1 MKRFKLFLASSAELS
16 QERKGIA
23 LMISRLNNRWT
34 EEKDVYIELVIWE
47 DLPHSFRGEDIQTYF
62 NREMLTC
69 EMVLALFFK
78 KVGQFTEEEFKLA
91 YENLK
96 KGNKPHF
103 LLVYFKS
110 GSVPIEEIDEE
121 LLKIGKLKREIQEYK
136 QVYGTFTSMDD
147 LLLELQHQLELTIL
161 QEQETSLEKSEA
173 DREEKARVDFEN
185 YKQHLWQKFR
195 YLDFTGLN
203 AILQKPL
210 ELEKVYVKLRARE
223 SLPMER
229 FRTIAEFKR
238 LVEEEANKPG
248 KKYEDFVTLFK
259 QLHKQKQEEN
269 EALRMLILGHPG
281 SGKTTLMKWIAL
293 HCLKPENKEFFSQFT
308 PVFISLKYLGS
319 DPDNTFHKKNIG
331 NLIVDFLEK
340 ENISVDLFIGNQMKT
355 NRLLFLLDGLDE
367 IGDEK
372 IRREVIDW
380 IQKQYIYENSLIV
393 TSRFSGLDKAK
404 GLKFREEIPV
414 FEIQNF
420 EMNDVE
426 DFLHNWYR
434 NVEIAVGGEVNMP
447 KAIEEGE
454 RRFKELIVIMKDDR
468 YENIRELAVNPLLLN
483 IIAIVHRTRAILP
496 RDRHK
501 LYEEC
506 LKVMIELWNLANRKI
521 DISFSSDNSM
531 SHLSKIAVRLM
542 ESGRREMDRKE
553 IEACLPST
561 IEGQTQEFFLKEMVL
576 KAGLLY
582 ESEGKIGFLH
592 LTFQEYLAARY
603 FANYKK
609 QNQILNYWDK
619 DYWQETFKLFINIGN
634 AHLFFD
640 EVIEYLLEKKYWKY
654 MRFWENCLEEIV
666 VEETKEAIE
675 LNFAGKVIEILLGLE
690 YNKRNDELIE
700 TFYMH
705 YPLYKHGKKMVSQGW
720 NLFYNAPHP
729 FVQSVGASI
738 LNRADENTRAE
749 LMTRMKQRIDDFEK
763 QPGEKKETLLYFFFQ
778 NNNNFILQVSG
789 RRKLTDFNYAL
800 VKLKSTK
807 MFLQY
812 MLIRDIRNI
821 IYIRYILDIRD
832 ILNILDIQ
840 DMGYILDIQDI
851 RDIMD
856 IRDIQDM
863 RDIQHIRDI
872 RVIREE
878 YDKKYKSVFKKNQE
892 EIIQWA
898 DLAIE
903 KLHSMSDKQLLEYF
917 PNTTPGE
924 LREFRDN
931 REAKNR
937 SQCVKTSKR

>member
-23 LMISRLNNRWT
+23 VMINRLNNKWT

-47 DLPHSFRGEDIQTYF
+47 NLPHSFRDENIQSYF

-69 EMVLALFFK
+69 DMVLALFYK

-96 KGNKPHF
+96 NGNNPHY

-136 QVYGTFTSMDD
+136 QIYGTFISMDD
-147 LLLELQHQLELTIL
+147 LLLKLQHQLELTIL
-161 QEQETSLEKSEA
+161 QEQETSLEKSESE
-173 DREEKARVDFEN
+173 RKEKARLDFEN
-185 YKQHLWQKFR
+185 YKKHLWQKFR

-223 SLPMER
+223 SLPVER
-229 FRTIAEFKR
+229 FRTIAEFRR
-238 LVEEEANKPG
+238 LVEAEANKPK
-248 KKYEDFVTLFK
+248 KKYKDFVTLFK
-259 QLHKQKQEEN
+259 QLYKRKQEES

-281 SGKTTLMKWIAL
+281 SGKTTLMKWVAL
-293 HCLKPENKEFFSQFT
+293 QCLKSEHKEFFSQFT
-308 PVFISLKYLGS
+308 PIFISLKYLGS
-319 DPDNTFHKKNIG
+319 DPDNTFRKKSIG
-331 NLIVDFLEK
+331 NLIVYFFEK
-340 ENISVDLFIGNQMKT
+340 ENISVDLFIGNQMKA

-380 IQKQYIYENSLIV
+380 IQKQYIYQNSVIV

-434 NVEIAVGGEVNMP
+434 NVEIAVGGEVNLP
-447 KAIEEGE
+447 NAIEEGD
-454 RRFKELIVIMKDDR
+454 RRFKELMVIIKNDR
-468 YENIRELAVNPLLLN
+468 YKNIRELAVNPLLLN

-531 SHLSKIAVRLM
+531 SLLSKIALRLM
-542 ESGRREMDRKE
+542 ESGRREMDKKE
-553 IEACLPST
+553 IEECLPLT
-561 IEGQTQEFFLKEMVL
+561 IEGRTQEFFLKEMVL
-576 KAGLLY
+576 KAGILY

-609 QNQILNYWDK
+609 QNQILNYCDE
-619 DYWQETFKLFINIGN
+619 DYWEETFKLFINIGN
-634 AHLFFD
+634 AQLFFD
-640 EVIEYLLEKKYWKY
+640 EVIEYLLEKKYWAY
-654 MRFWENCLEEIV
+654 MRFWETCLEEIV
-666 VEETKEAIE
+666 IEETKEAIE
-675 LNFAGKVIEILLGLE
+675 LIFSGKVIEILSGLE
-690 YNKRNDELIE
+690 YKKKNDELIE
-700 TFYMH
+700 TLCLH
-705 YPLYKHGKKMVSQGW
+705 YPLYKHGKKLVIQGW
-720 NLFYNAPHP
+720 DLFYNAPHP

-738 LNRADENTRAE
+738 LNRADENTKTE
-749 LMTRMKQRIDDFEK
+749 LINRMKHRIDDFEK
-763 QPGEKKETLLYFFFQ
+763 HTKEKKETLLYFYFQ

-789 RRKLTDFNYAL
+789 RSKLTDFNYGL
-800 VKLKSTK
+800 LKLKSTK

-812 MLIRDIRNI
+812 MLMRDIRNI
-821 IYIRYILDIRD
+821 IFIRYILDIRD

-840 DMGYILDIQDI
+840 DMGYILDIQLI

-856 IRDIQDM
+856 IQDIQDM
-863 RDIQHIRDI
+863 LDIQHIRDI
-872 RVIREE
+872 RVFSEE
-878 YDKKYKSVFKKNQE
+878 YDKKYKTIFKKNQG
-892 EIIQWA
+892 EISKWA
-898 DLAIE
+898 ELAIE
-903 KLHSMSDKQLLEYF
+903 KLHSMSDRQLLEYF
-917 PNTTPGE
+917 PNTTPKE
-924 LREFRDN
+924 LREFREN
-931 REAKNR
+931 REDKNKG
-937 SQCVKTSKR
+937 QCVKNSKR

>member
-23 LMISRLNNRWT
+23 LMINRLNNKWT
-34 EEKDVYIELVIWE
+34 EEKGVYIELVIWE
-47 DLPHSFRGEDIQTYF
+47 DLPHSFREEDIQSYF

-69 EMVLALFFK
+69 EMVVALFFK

-136 QVYGTFTSMDD
+136 QIYGSFTSMDD
-147 LLLELQHQLELTIL
+147 LLLKLQHQLELTIL
-161 QEQETSLEKSEA
+161 QEQETSLEKSEP
-173 DREEKARVDFEN
+173 DKKEIARLDFEN

-238 LVEEEANKPG
+238 LVEEEAYKPG
-248 KKYEDFVTLFK
+248 KKYEGFVTLFK
-259 QLHKQKQEEN
+259 QLHKRKQEEN

-293 HCLKPENKEFFSQFT
+293 RCLKPGSKEFFSQFT

-319 DPDNTFHKKNIG
+319 DPDNTFRKKSIG
-331 NLIVDFLEK
+331 NLVVDFFEK
-340 ENISVDLFIGNQMKT
+340 ENISVDLFIGNQMKA

-380 IQKQYIYENSLIV
+380 IQNQYIYQNSLIV

-426 DFLHNWYR
+426 DFLQNWYR
-434 NVEIAVGGEVNMP
+434 NVEIAVGGEVNIQ

-454 RRFKELIVIMKDDR
+454 KRFNELIKIMKDER

-531 SHLSKIAVRLM
+531 SLLSKIAVRLM
-542 ESGRREMDRKE
+542 ESGRREMDKKE
-553 IEACLPST
+553 IEACLPLT
-561 IEGQTQEFFLKEMVL
+561 IEGRTQEFFLKEMIL

-582 ESEGKIGFLH
+582 ESEGQIGFLH

-609 QNQILNYWDK
+609 QNQILDYCDK

-634 AHLFFD
+634 AQIFFD
-640 EVIEYLLEKKYWKY
+640 ELIEYLLEKKYWKY
-654 MRFWENCLEEIV
+654 MRFWETCLEEIV

-675 LNFAGKVIEILLGLE
+675 LNFAGKVIEILAEIE
-690 YNKRNDELIE
+690 YKKKNDELIE
-700 TFYMH
+700 TLYLH
-705 YPLYKHGKKMVSQGW
+705 YPLYKHGEKLLSRGW
-720 NLFYNAPHP
+720 DLFNNAPHP

-738 LNRADENTRAE
+738 LNRADDDTKTG
-749 LMTRMKQRIDDFEK
+749 LMTRMQQRINDFEK
-763 QPGEKKETLLYFFFQ
+763 QTREKKEDLLYFFFQ
-778 NNNNFILQVSG
+778 NNNNFILQISG
-789 RRKLTDFNYAL
+789 RRKLKDFTYAL
-800 VKLKSTK
+800 LKLTSTK

-832 ILNILDIQ
+832 IVNMLDIQ
-840 DMGYILDIQDI
+840 DMGYILDIQLI

-856 IRDIQDM
+856 LRDIRDMLDL
-863 RDIQHIRDI
+863 QHIRDI
-872 RVIREE
+872 RIISEE
-878 YDKKYKSVFKKNQE
+878 YDKKYKSIFKKNQE
-892 EIIQWA
+892 EISQWA

-924 LREFRDN
+924 LKKFREK
-931 REAKNR
+931 E
-937 SQCVKTSKR
+937 TGT

>member
-23 LMISRLNNRWT
+23 LMINRLNNKWT

-47 DLPHSFRGEDIQTYF
+47 DLPHSFREEDIQTYF

-69 EMVLALFFK
+69 DMVLALFFK

-136 QVYGTFTSMDD
+136 QIYGTYTSMDD

-161 QEQETSLEKSEA
+161 QEQGTSLEKSEA

-185 YKQHLWQKFR
+185 YKQHMWQKFR

-223 SLPMER
+223 SLPVER

-238 LVEEEANKPG
+238 MVEEGPNKPG
-248 KKYEDFVTLFK
+248 KKYKDFVTLYK
-259 QLHKQKQEEN
+259 QLHKQKQEES

-281 SGKTTLMKWIAL
+281 SGKTTLMKWTAL
-293 HCLKPENKEFFSQFT
+293 QCLKPENKEFFSQFT

-319 DPDNTFHKKNIG
+319 DPDNTFRKKNIG
-331 NLIVDFLEK
+331 NLIVDFFEK
-340 ENISVDLFIGNQMKT
+340 ENISVDLFIGNQMKA

-367 IGDEK
+367 IGDEQ

-380 IQKQYIYENSLIV
+380 IQRQYIYQNSLIV

-426 DFLHNWYR
+426 DFLQIWYR
-434 NVEIAVGGEVNMP
+434 NVEIAVGGKLNMQ

-454 RRFKELIVIMKDDR
+454 KRFNELIKIMKDDR

-542 ESGRREMDRKE
+542 ESGRREMDKKE

-561 IEGQTQEFFLKEMVL
+561 IEGRTQEFFLKEMVL

-582 ESEGKIGFLH
+582 ESEGQIGFLH

-603 FANYKK
+603 FASYKK
-609 QNQILNYWDK
+609 QNQILNYCDR

-634 AHLFFD
+634 AQLFFD
-640 EVIEYLLEKKYWKY
+640 EVIEYLLEKNYWKY
-654 MRFWENCLEEIV
+654 MRFWETCLEEIV

-675 LNFAGKVIEILLGLE
+675 LDFAGKVIEILSGLE
-690 YNKRNDELIE
+690 YKKKNDELIE
-700 TFYMH
+700 TLYLH
-705 YPLYKHGKKMVSQGW
+705 YPLYKHGEKLVSRGW
-720 NLFYNAPHP
+720 NLFDNAPHP

-749 LMTRMKQRIDDFEK
+749 LITRMKQRIDDFEK

-778 NNNNFILQVSG
+778 NNNNFILQISG
-789 RRKLTDFNYAL
+789 RLKLKDFNYAL
-800 VKLKSTK
+800 LKLTSTK

-832 ILNILDIQ
+832 IVNILDIQ
-840 DMGYILDIQDI
+840 DMGYILDIQLI

-856 IRDIQDM
+856 LRDIQDM
-863 RDIQHIRDI
+863 LDLQHIRDI
-872 RVIREE
+872 RIISEE
-878 YDKKYKSVFKKNQE
+878 YDKKYKSIFKKTQE
-892 EIIQWA
+892 EISQWA

-924 LREFRDN
+924 LKEFRES
-931 REAKNR
+931 RRK
-937 SQCVKTSKR
+937 KG